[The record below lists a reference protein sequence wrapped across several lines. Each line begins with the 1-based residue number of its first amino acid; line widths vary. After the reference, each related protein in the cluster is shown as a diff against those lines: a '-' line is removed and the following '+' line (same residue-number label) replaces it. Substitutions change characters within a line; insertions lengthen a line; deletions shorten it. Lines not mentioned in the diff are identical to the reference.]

1 MEMIKNILLGFT
13 LLITSIA
20 YAEDTIVIGDTE
32 INLPQVE
39 GFQSIGQNH
48 MMYEILLNFVPP
60 SNELLDIKIQ
70 NSDIDAE
77 IRGIEPQYNRYIVM
91 QTYIPTKNR
100 SVTKR
105 EFEQLRNYLDN
116 QYEQMTKAIQS
127 KIDELAEKGS
137 KEISNKYSVEMA
149 AKITDNV
156 PLEIFYNQGQR
167 FSAMNLMT
175 GSVAVEGQ
183 SESISTTMGLNVL
196 HVKEKII
203 YLYIYEESDSKS
215 AREWVRKMSTDFSN
229 AIIEQ

>member
-1 MEMIKNILLGFT
+1 MIKNILLGFT

-60 SNELLDIKIQ
+60 SNELLDIKIE

-77 IRGIEPQYNRYIVM
+77 IRGIEPEYKRYIVM

-100 SVTKR
+100 SVSKN
-105 EFEQLRNYLDN
+105 EFEQLRNFLGN

-127 KIDELAEKGS
+127 KVDELAEKGS
-137 KEISNKYSVEMA
+137 KEVSNKYSVEMA

-175 GSVAVEGQ
+175 GNVMVDGQ
-183 SESISTTMGLNVL
+183 SESVSTTMGLNVL

-203 YLYIYEESDSKS
+203 YLYVYEESDSKS
-215 AREWVRKMSTDFSN
+215 AREWVREMSTDFSN
-229 AIIEQ
+229 AIIKQ

>member
-60 SNELLDIKIQ
+60 SNELLDIKIE

-77 IRGIEPQYNRYIVM
+77 IRGIEPKYKRYIVM

-100 SVTKR
+100 SVSKN
-105 EFEQLRNYLDN
+105 EFEQLRNFLDN

-127 KIDELAEKGS
+127 KVDELAEKGS
-137 KEISNKYSVEMA
+137 KEVSNKYSVEMA

-175 GSVAVEGQ
+175 GNVMVDGQ
-183 SESISTTMGLNVL
+183 SESVSTTMGLNVL

-203 YLYIYEESDSKS
+203 YLYVYEESDSKS
-215 AREWVRKMSTDFSN
+215 AREWVREMSTDFSN
-229 AIIEQ
+229 AIIKQ

>member
-1 MEMIKNILLGFT
+1 MEMIKNILFGFT

-20 YAEDTIVIGDTE
+20 YAEDKIVIGDTE

-48 MMYEILLNFVPP
+48 MMYEILMNFVPP
-60 SNELLDIKIQ
+60 SNELLDIKIE

-77 IRGIEPQYNRYIVM
+77 IRGIEPEYKRYIVM

-100 SVTKR
+100 SVSKN
-105 EFEQLRNYLDN
+105 EFEQLRNFLDN

-127 KIDELAEKGS
+127 KVDELAEKGS
-137 KEISNKYSVEMA
+137 KEVSNKYSVEMA

-175 GSVAVEGQ
+175 GSVTVEGQ
-183 SESISTTMGLNVL
+183 SESVSTTMGLNVL

-203 YLYIYEESDSKS
+203 YLYVYEESDSKS
-215 AREWVRKMSTDFSN
+215 AREWVREMSTDFSN
-229 AIIEQ
+229 AIIKQ